1 MKENQAD
8 LKAEFLKA
16 LKKAFPPLFVARF
29 KIIGELQSEVLE
41 GDDMRLRERD
51 LKTCYLKKYQSADDG
66 RGNSNES
73 YSEQSIEVK
82 MTVQSAGGQLAASIY
97 GERLPY
103 IKSCKYQGDLIKEG
117 QNEKDGIC
125 LYVDK
130 EKDPDFKII
139 AIQTYSTHVNVTL
152 ERI

>member
-1 MKENQAD
+1 
-8 LKAEFLKA
+8 
-16 LKKAFPPLFVARF
+16 
-29 KIIGELQSEVLE
+29 
-41 GDDMRLRERD
+41 MRLRERD
-51 LKTCYLKKYQSADDG
+51 LKTVYLKKNEEKDDG
-66 RGNSNES
+66 RGNITNS
-73 YSEQSIEVK
+73 YSDEATKLK

-125 LYVDK
+125 IYVDK